1 MKSSLLCFFPILAL
15 ATAASANS
23 FSDTWEGPA
32 KLNLNLY
39 VFAADV
45 DGTLS
50 KGQIGYDVNQP
61 FKDTVKEL
69 DDSYMLHLDFNKGLW
84 GAYVDN
90 KLIKT
95 SAAQQVYSVP
105 VALKT
110 SLEQT
115 SFGLYYQAYVSESKI
130 QNKSSGE
137 KTSRARFIVE
147 PTIGVHRTEVDATLS
162 ALNHSP
168 ETSAAWNEFFWG
180 SRFKYNFD
188 SAWNLAAEMSFGVE
202 DTRSAQT
209 YLGYRHT
216 FFGRPVNFRVG
227 YRYFEQNHHTNN
239 FHWDIK
245 QHGPVIGVSLP
256 IL

>member
-1 MKSSLLCFFPILAL
+1 MKSALLCFFPLLAL
-15 ATAASANS
+15 TSAASANS
-23 FSDTWEGPA
+23 FSDSWEGPA

-39 VFAADV
+39 LFAADV

-50 KGQIGYDVNQP
+50 KGPIAYNVNQP
-61 FKDTVKEL
+61 FKDTLGEL
-69 DDSYMLHLDFNKGLW
+69 DDSYMLHLDLNKGLW
-84 GAYVDN
+84 GAYIDS

-95 SAAQQVYSVP
+95 SAAQQVYTVP
-105 VALKT
+105 IALRT
-110 SLEQT
+110 SLEQS
-115 SFGLYYQAYVSESKI
+115 SFGLYYQAYVSESRT
-130 QNKSSGE
+130 QTKSAGE
-137 KTSRARFIVE
+137 KSRPRFIVE

-162 ALNHSP
+162 ALQHRT

-188 SAWNLAAEMSFGVE
+188 SPWNLAAEMSFGVE

-209 YLGYRHT
+209 YFGYRQPI
-216 FFGRPVNFRVG
+216 FGHPVNFRLG

-245 QHGPVIGVSLP
+245 QHGPVIGLSLP
-256 IL
+256 IF